1 MLSQHKI
8 LTMTSLVLLACIS
21 LGINQLSAVKTDKC
35 EGCPVP
41 GGEGVCMDLTHK
53 NKDRCR
59 RCCEDACF
67 KQEKDF
73 QILVCQG
80 VCDDED
86 EDRLTCKCTTGI
98 P

>member
-8 LTMTSLVLLACIS
+8 LTMTSLVLLTCIS

-35 EGCPVP
+35 EGCPVRD
-41 GGEGVCMDLTHK
+41 GESTCIDSTEKGI
-53 NKDRCR
+53 RCA
-59 RCCEDACF
+59 RCCRDACF
-67 KQEKDF
+67 KQGYDSKLLTCE
-73 QILVCQG
+73 G

-86 EDRLTCKCTTGI
+86 EDKVTCKCTSPI